1 MLPQR
6 HIYKA
11 GSSQPVVFQETA
23 RPPGGPLQT
32 ARRRRNTMN
41 NQALNLDEA
50 MQLVSEAF
58 LPCGCVTSANPDD
71 DSFGFT
77 VMSASGTELLRVPG
91 VSHDEYSNPQHLGTV
106 IEQARLDVE
115 EKDQRLEP
123 WTMPS
128 ITDGTGIPETPPN
141 Y

>member
-1 MLPQR
+1 M
-6 HIYKA
+6 
-11 GSSQPVVFQETA
+11 S
-23 RPPGGPLQT
+23 
-32 ARRRRNTMN
+32 

-77 VMSASGTELLRVPG
+77 VMSGSGTEVLRVAS
-91 VSHDEYSNPQHLGTV
+91 VSREEYTSPQRLGSV

-115 EKDQRLEP
+115 DKDQRLEP
-123 WTMPS
+123 WPMPAL
-128 ITDGTGIPETPPN
+128 DDDPGIPDTPPN